1 MAIIIKKGEKMAAN
15 IILYIL
21 IFIMGTVFGSFFTL
35 AVHRIPKRQDI
46 THTHSYCPNCGHKLG
61 ILDLIPV
68 FSYIFLGA
76 KCRYCKQKIRPRYFI
91 LEIASGL
98 LFVVISYLMNINI
111 FNWNIHIIADSA
123 FLALYLCFLL
133 IMAGIDKENR
143 QINKGINVYGIIISI
158 MYMIYLCTIENASI
172 YRYVIYLIFYI
183 VFLILDTVTL
193 KKFVKS
199 TYLNGIMITIITIAI
214 FTGEF
219 ITINT
224 IIMTLLE
231 IAIYILIYKLKSCNN
246 KNIKTDKQIG
256 RNLSIGYY
264 LAINNI
270 IYFIFVLGYYKIM

>member
-61 ILDLIPV
+61 ILELIPV

-231 IAIYILIYKLKSCNN
+231 IAIYILIYKLKSRNN

>member
-15 IILYIL
+15 VILYTL

-231 IAIYILIYKLKSCNN
+231 IAIYILIYKLKSRNN

>member
-1 MAIIIKKGEKMAAN
+1 
-15 IILYIL
+15 
-21 IFIMGTVFGSFFTL
+21 
-35 AVHRIPKRQDI
+35 
-46 THTHSYCPNCGHKLG
+46 
-61 ILDLIPV
+61 
-68 FSYIFLGA
+68 
-76 KCRYCKQKIRPRYFI
+76 
-91 LEIASGL
+91 
-98 LFVVISYLMNINI
+98 MNINI

-143 QINKGINVYGIIISI
+143 QINKGINVYGIIISM
-158 MYMIYLCTIENASI
+158 MYMIYLCTIEKASI
-172 YRYVIYLIFYI
+172 YRYVIYLIFYV
-183 VFLILDTVTL
+183 VFLIIDTVTL

-199 TYLNGIMITIITIAI
+199 TYLNEIMITIITIAI

-231 IAIYILIYKLKSCNN
+231 IAIYILIYKLKNRNN

-270 IYFIFVLGYYKIM
+270 IYFILCTSIL

>member
-1 MAIIIKKGEKMAAN
+1 
-15 IILYIL
+15 
-21 IFIMGTVFGSFFTL
+21 
-35 AVHRIPKRQDI
+35 
-46 THTHSYCPNCGHKLG
+46 
-61 ILDLIPV
+61 
-68 FSYIFLGA
+68 
-76 KCRYCKQKIRPRYFI
+76 
-91 LEIASGL
+91 
-98 LFVVISYLMNINI
+98 
-111 FNWNIHIIADSA
+111 
-123 FLALYLCFLL
+123 
-133 IMAGIDKENR
+133 MAGIDKENR

-158 MYMIYLCTIENASI
+158 MYMIYLCTIEKASI
-172 YRYVIYLIFYI
+172 YRYVIYLIFYV

-231 IAIYILIYKLKSCNN
+231 IAIYILIYKLKNRNN
-246 KNIKTDKQIG
+246 KNVKTDKQVG

-270 IYFIFVLGYYKIM
+270 IYFIFVLLYYKII

>member
-231 IAIYILIYKLKSCNN
+231 IAIYILIYKLKSRNN

>member
-98 LFVVISYLMNINI
+98 LFVVNSYLMNINI

-231 IAIYILIYKLKSCNN
+231 IAIYILIYKLKSRNN

>member
-1 MAIIIKKGEKMAAN
+1 MAIIIKKGEKMTAN

-98 LFVVISYLMNINI
+98 LFVVIAYLMNINI

-231 IAIYILIYKLKSCNN
+231 IAIYILIYKLKSRNN

>member
-1 MAIIIKKGEKMAAN
+1 MTAN

-46 THTHSYCPNCGHKLG
+46 THTHSYCPNCRHKLG

-98 LFVVISYLMNINI
+98 LFVAIAYLMNINI

-158 MYMIYLCTIENASI
+158 MYMIYLCTIEKASI
-172 YRYVIYLIFYI
+172 YRYVIYLIFYV

-231 IAIYILIYKLKSCNN
+231 IAIYILIYKLKNRNN
-246 KNIKTDKQIG
+246 KNVKTDKQVG

-270 IYFIFVLGYYKIM
+270 IYFIFVLLYYKII

>member
-98 LFVVISYLMNINI
+98 LFVVTSYLMNINI

-231 IAIYILIYKLKSCNN
+231 IAIYILIYKLKSRNN

>member
-68 FSYIFLGA
+68 FSYIFLRA

-172 YRYVIYLIFYI
+172 YRYVIYLIFYL

-231 IAIYILIYKLKSCNN
+231 IAIYILIYKLKSRNN

>member
-1 MAIIIKKGEKMAAN
+1 MTAN

-231 IAIYILIYKLKSCNN
+231 IAIYILIYKLKSRNN

>member
-1 MAIIIKKGEKMAAN
+1 MAIIIKEGEKMAAN

-91 LEIASGL
+91 LEISSGL
-98 LFVVISYLMNINI
+98 LFVVIAYLMNINI

-158 MYMIYLCTIENASI
+158 AYIIYLCTIEKASI
-172 YRYVIYLIFYI
+172 YRYVIYLIFY
-183 VFLILDTVTL
+183 VAFLILDTITL
-193 KKFVKS
+193 KRFVKS
-199 TYLNGIMITIITIAI
+199 TYLNGIMLTIITIAI

-231 IAIYILIYKLKSCNN
+231 IAIYILIYKLKNCKN

-256 RNLSIGYY
+256 RNISIGYY

-270 IYFIFVLGYYKIM
+270 IYFIFVLGYYKMI